1 MKELNLLKLKKA
13 TNSCREIVIG
23 FTGSSVL
30 NPPEFNWLRKNEF
43 FR

>member
-1 MKELNLLKLKKA
+1 MKELNLLKSKKA

-23 FTGSSVL
+23 FTGSSIL
-30 NPPEFNWLRKNEF
+30 NPPEFNWLREKEL